1 MKQLGYLTSHLQP
14 VLTRS
19 LLTKARNRTTIPA
32 LLFIQNVSIQTKYER
47 QMPKLF
53 HARSLGIIF
62 FRQDCFQYHS
72 RLLHPNIKPTPLF
85 LHRKQKE

>member
-1 MKQLGYLTSHLQP
+1 MKQLGHLTSHLQP

-32 LLFIQNVSIQTKYER
+32 LLFIQNVPIQTKYER

-53 HARSLGIIF
+53 HARS
-62 FRQDCFQYHS
+62 
-72 RLLHPNIKPTPLF
+72 
-85 LHRKQKE
+85 